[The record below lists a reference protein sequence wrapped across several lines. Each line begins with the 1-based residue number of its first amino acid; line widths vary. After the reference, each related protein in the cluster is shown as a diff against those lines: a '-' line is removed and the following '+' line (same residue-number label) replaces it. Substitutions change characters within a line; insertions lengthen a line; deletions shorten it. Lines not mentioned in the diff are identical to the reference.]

1 MHPDQ
6 SLLKCLAGTKYYPA
20 WPLVLLKK
28 NGVRMPAPA
37 VQQRRWQDAE
47 STYADTWVS
56 GHDVLYHLADLRRKA
71 LGIIS
76 EPTSTSEPV
85 KTAIDERDPRDRH
98 KQECPT
104 VPSLSLADAAGTPN
118 SLAGYTY
125 TWLQEA
131 ARLELHWNKRLSVQM
146 IRLWAKARLLV
157 QDKGKRE
164 APEGSGGGDGSNKR
178 PRRA

>member
-1 MHPDQ
+1 VDQAKKVFAMHPDQ

-118 SLAGYTY
+118 SLAGYLY
-125 TWLQEA
+125 VA
-131 ARLELHWNKRLSVQM
+131 ARSSTSGTSLEQAAVCPDDSTL
-146 IRLWAKARLLV
+146 
-157 QDKGKRE
+157 G
-164 APEGSGGGDGSNKR
+164 EGTTFGAGQGET
-178 PRRA
+178 